1 MTKVKVCGVTR
12 PEDAMLAADLGASA
26 IGMIFWPDSP
36 RAVSADAAQQIV
48 ASVPPFVMTVGVFVD
63 QSPDEVG
70 GIADAVGL
78 DAIQLHGSE
87 RVDDYV
93 SLGRRL
99 IKSIGVKA
107 GTSVVD
113 ADEVPAH
120 ATILLDAHD
129 PVKRGGT
136 GWVIDWNVA
145 AALSGRRRIVL
156 SGGLHAGNIAAAI
169 AAVAPY
175 AVDVSSGVESAPG
188 RKDSAK
194 LQAFFAALR
203 RL

>member
-12 PEDAMLAADLGASA
+12 PEDATLAADLGASA

-36 RAVSADAAQQIV
+36 RAVSTDAAKQIV
-48 ASVPPFVMTVGVFVD
+48 ASVLPFVMTVGVFVD

-70 GIADAVGL
+70 RIADAVGL

-93 SLGRRL
+93 CLGRRV
-99 IKSIGVKA
+99 IKAVGVKE
-107 GTSVVD
+107 GTSVAD

-136 GWVIDWNVA
+136 GCVIDWNVA
-145 AALSGRRRIVL
+145 AALSRRRRIVL
-156 SGGLHAGNIAAAI
+156 SGGLHAGNVA
-169 AAVAPY
+169 AAVAAVTPY
-175 AVDVSSGVESAPG
+175 AVDVSSGVESVPG

-203 RL
+203 TL